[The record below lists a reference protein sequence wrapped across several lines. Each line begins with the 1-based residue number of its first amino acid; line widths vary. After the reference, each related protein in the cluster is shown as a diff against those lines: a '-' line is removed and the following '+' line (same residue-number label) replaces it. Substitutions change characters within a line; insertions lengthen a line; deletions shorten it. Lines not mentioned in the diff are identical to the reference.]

1 MAEKRHYSSRGVVLL
16 PTPLFL
22 GSDQIQKPPWRRNQ
36 KVRVLVQAI
45 TLLFFAPA
53 ADEQR
58 RANAVLTRSELLD
71 LVFDLDG
78 EFLARN
84 QHQHNK
90 ILVEMSGFEL
100 QKENPID
107 LGT

>member
-16 PTPLFL
+16 PTPFFL
-22 GSDQIQKPPWRRNQ
+22 GSNQIQKPPWCRNQ

-45 TLLFFAPA
+45 TLLLFAPA

-84 QHQHNK
+84 QH
-90 ILVEMSGFEL
+90 
-100 QKENPID
+100 
-107 LGT
+107 